1 MKPDLMLGQ
10 KSLNISHTDC
20 QSTSREA
27 CSVARR
33 LERILAQWDS
43 DWSVITGH
51 LYNWH
56 WGFLVRMIHFWIK
69 HVINYAK
76 SVKF

>member
-10 KSLNISHTDC
+10 KSLNISHADC

-43 DWSVITGH
+43 DW
-51 LYNWH
+51 
-56 WGFLVRMIHFWIK
+56 
-69 HVINYAK
+69 
-76 SVKF
+76 